1 LIEVKEDQLTI
12 AGALA
17 EQKEGDRA
25 YLHLGI
31 ESRGFRCVWRLADHV
46 EVVGAKL
53 EHGLLHIDLECG
65 MPEAKKACRI
75 EIAGGNAEA
84 PAIEG
89 ETVN

>member
-1 LIEVKEDQLTI
+1 
-12 AGALA
+12 
-17 EQKEGDRA
+17 
-25 YLHLGI
+25 
-31 ESRGFRCVWRLADHV
+31 
-46 EVVGAKL
+46 
-53 EHGLLHIDLECG
+53 